1 MSVLKNPVLTSIVVG
16 IVSIVLSYIDNKINN
31 SNRSNKDYVKLFI
44 LVSLSVFATS
54 LFLSNNSELTSFKNQ
69 EMLTGDPGF

>member
-1 MSVLKNPVLTSIVVG
+1 MSVLRNPVLMSIIVGLVSVV
-16 IVSIVLSYIDNKINN
+16 ISYTENKINN

-44 LVSLSVFATS
+44 LVGLSVFTTS
-54 LFLSNNSELTSFKNQ
+54 LVFNNNPELTSFKNQ

>member
-1 MSVLKNPVLTSIVVG
+1 MSIIVG
-16 IVSIVLSYIDNKINN
+16 LVSVVISYTENKINN

-44 LVSLSVFATS
+44 LVGLSVFTTS
-54 LFLSNNSELTSFKNQ
+54 LVFNNNPELTSFKNQ